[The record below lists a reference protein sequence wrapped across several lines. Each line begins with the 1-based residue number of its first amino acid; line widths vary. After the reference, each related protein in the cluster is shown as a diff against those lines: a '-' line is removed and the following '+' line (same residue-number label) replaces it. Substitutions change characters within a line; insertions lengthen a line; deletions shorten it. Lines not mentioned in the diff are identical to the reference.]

1 MSDTRERV
9 MDFILK
15 SEGEIKGFAEA
26 SNLVEESKQNNYQNA
41 VQENAKASYA
51 IRSLNNVGE
60 VVDVSLLNLDLKN
73 SENLI
78 GDFFEVI
85 RNIRASIAREISNA
99 SKSAGVSQGKYE
111 VLQDVQTTFAERIVS
126 TESMIKNQKDLL
138 AQANAGEAP
147 GSRKPGERPIS
158 MKAQR
163 IFEEI
168 TEDQNEQS
176 DVPDAEEK

>member
-1 MSDTRERV
+1 MSDARERV

-41 VQENAKASYA
+41 VQENAKASYT

-60 VVDVSLLNLDLKN
+60 TVDVSLLNLDLKN

-99 SKSAGVSQGKYE
+99 SKAAGVSQGKYE

-138 AQANAGEAP
+138 AQVTEGKSP
-147 GSRKPGERPIS
+147 GSRKLGERPVS

-163 IFEEI
+163 TFEEI
-168 TEDQNEQS
+168 TKDQNEES
-176 DVPDAEEK
+176 DAPNVEEE